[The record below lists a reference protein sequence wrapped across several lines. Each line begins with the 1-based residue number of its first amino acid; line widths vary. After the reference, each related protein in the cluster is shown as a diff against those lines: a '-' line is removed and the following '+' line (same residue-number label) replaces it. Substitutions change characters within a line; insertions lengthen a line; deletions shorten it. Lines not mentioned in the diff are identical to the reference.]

1 MPTIDEEVLASLD
14 DDDAVSVVDWTPCD
28 YEGYATQDSDT
39 MDEEHKTTT
48 HLWIDVAAANAT
60 ANFDHYEDKPLR
72 DELDELKASV
82 VSERKR
88 KCDAMDKY
96 EDLKDRY
103 DDLENDLANER
114 KRKCDA
120 METHEDL
127 LRNLRTAASQ
137 MVAPVIEQRF
147 LDACL
152 IGELT
157 SGAFEC

>member
-48 HLWIDVAAANAT
+48 RLWIDVAAANAT
-60 ANFDHYEDKPLR
+60 ANFDHYEGKPLR

-82 VSERKR
+82 VS
-88 KCDAMDKY
+88 
-96 EDLKDRY
+96 
-103 DDLENDLANER
+103 ER